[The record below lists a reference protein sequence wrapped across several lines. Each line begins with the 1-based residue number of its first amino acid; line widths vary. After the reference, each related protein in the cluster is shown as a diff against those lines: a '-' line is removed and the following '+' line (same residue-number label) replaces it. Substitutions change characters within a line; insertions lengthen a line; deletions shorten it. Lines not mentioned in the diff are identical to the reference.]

1 MSLPIVPDYDN
12 GDADDDS
19 LYSIIST
26 SPGLDTATSPSEY
39 GHDDVDDDFEQFSLD
54 GDGIGDGDG
63 VNSEISCGCSTSV
76 TPSAY
81 EDEVAYGRRYHG
93 FRKGRYPLPND
104 DLEQRREET
113 NHALMLELTVC
124 VLAFFGTRVNIR
136 GIFLD
141 SCQTIEFR
149 ELMATQG
156 GRLFYSD
163 IGKYPHKIIDIGTGT
178 GTWAIDV
185 ADQYP
190 SASVVGTDL
199 SPIQPKWVPVNVR
212 MYVDDCE
219 EPDWLHGSNFDMV
232 HFRGM
237 AGTLRDLDRMLNR
250 TYPHVRDG
258 GWVEFHEFIPQILCD
273 DGTMSEEDPVRI
285 FFDASTQGLR
295 TFGGEPLRALNL
307 EETLVGAGFTN
318 IHVITKKVPIAAWPR
333 DKHLK
338 TVGMFTRAV
347 ILDSLGALAAKPL
360 AALGIPSEDRRA
372 LVTQVKRSLND
383 RRIHRYMKF
392 VICYGQKKENSESAS
407 PPLQ

>member
-1 MSLPIVPDYDN
+1 MLKLVWRDYGVRRTQTPSLYGGNQPGPTPRLHQGRNQVPLYSKLSHRLRQRPCHGDICRPPGCPMSLPIVPDYDN

-178 GTWAIDV
+178 GMPFFFV
-185 ADQYP
+185 AGVY
-190 SASVVGTDL
+190 
-199 SPIQPKWVPVNVR
+199 
-212 MYVDDCE
+212 
-219 EPDWLHGSNFDMV
+219 
-232 HFRGM
+232 
-237 AGTLRDLDRMLNR
+237 
-250 TYPHVRDG
+250 
-258 GWVEFHEFIPQILCD
+258 
-273 DGTMSEEDPVRI
+273 
-285 FFDASTQGLR
+285 
-295 TFGGEPLRALNL
+295 
-307 EETLVGAGFTN
+307 
-318 IHVITKKVPIAAWPR
+318 
-333 DKHLK
+333 
-338 TVGMFTRAV
+338 
-347 ILDSLGALAAKPL
+347 
-360 AALGIPSEDRRA
+360 
-372 LVTQVKRSLND
+372 
-383 RRIHRYMKF
+383 
-392 VICYGQKKENSESAS
+392 
-407 PPLQ
+407 

>member
-113 NHALMLELTVC
+113 NHALMLELT
-124 VLAFFGTRVNIR
+124 
-136 GIFLD
+136 
-141 SCQTIEFR
+141 
-149 ELMATQG
+149 G

-237 AGTLRDLDRMLNR
+237 AGTLRDLDRMLKR

-273 DGTMSEEDPVRI
+273 DGTMSEEDPLRI

>member
-1 MSLPIVPDYDN
+1 MSLPTWPKYDN

-19 LYSIIST
+19 IYSVLST
-26 SPGLDTATSPSEY
+26 SPDLDTATSPSEF
-39 GHDDVDDDFEQFSLD
+39 GHDDADDDFEQFSLD
-54 GDGIGDGDG
+54 GDGISDSDSDG
-63 VNSEISCGCSTSV
+63 VDSEISCGCSTSV

-81 EDEVAYGRRYHG
+81 EDEVAHGRRYHG
-93 FRKGRYPLPND
+93 FRRGRYPLPND

-113 NHALMLELTVC
+113 NHALMLELT
-124 VLAFFGTRVNIR
+124 
-136 GIFLD
+136 
-141 SCQTIEFR
+141 
-149 ELMATQG
+149 G

-163 IGKYPHKIIDIGTGT
+163 IGKHPQKIIDIGTGT

-190 SASVVGTDL
+190 SASVIGTDL
-199 SPIQPKWVPVNVR
+199 SPIQPRWVPVNVR

-219 EPDWLHGSNFDMV
+219 EPDWLHGSNFDLV

-237 AGTLRDLDRMLNR
+237 AGTLRDLDRMLKR
-250 TYPHVRDG
+250 TYLHVRGG

-273 DGTMSEEDPVRI
+273 DGTMSDEDPLRI
-285 FFDASTQGLR
+285 FMDASAQGLR

-307 EETLVGAGFTN
+307 EDALVGAGFTN

-360 AALGIPSEDRRA
+360 AALGISSEDRRA

-383 RRIHRYMKF
+383 RRIHRYMKC
-392 VICYGQKKENSESAS
+392 VICYGQKQEIA
-407 PPLQ
+407 